1 VVLTSLLYDDRY
13 LRLKVITAEF
23 ARFQLSE
30 SYVQGRVNKLLD
42 AVSMRFDMFEILS

>member
-30 SYVQGRVNKLLD
+30 SYVQGRANKFPD
-42 AVSMRFDMFEILS
+42 ASFARFDMFEISF